1 MTTLS
6 QLLKDYQ
13 QLQQLSRQILALANN
28 GAWDEVVA
36 QEIIYIQSVENLSKT
51 PLPDNLDSVMQL
63 QFRKILREIVESEA
77 QIKELLQKRMDE
89 LSSLMQTSVKQHSVN
104 AAYGEF
110 SPQGIIPGHVNREE

>member
-1 MTTLS
+1 MTMPS

-13 QLQQLSRQILALANN
+13 QLQQLSRHILALANN
-28 GAWDEVVA
+28 GAWDEVVE
-36 QEIIYIQSVENLSKT
+36 QEIIYIQSVENLSKM
-51 PLPDNLDSVMQL
+51 PIPDNLDSVMQL

-77 QIKELLQKRMDE
+77 QIKDLLQKRMDE

-110 SPQGIIPGHVNREE
+110 SPQGVIPGNINPQE

>member
-1 MTTLS
+1 MTTPS
-6 QLLKDYQ
+6 QRLKDYQ
-13 QLQQLSRQILALANN
+13 QLQLLSRHILALANN
-28 GAWDEVVA
+28 SAWDEVVE
-36 QEIIYIQSVENLSKT
+36 QEIIYIQSVENLSKM
-51 PLPDNLDSVMQL
+51 PIPDNLDSVMQL

-110 SPQGIIPGHVNREE
+110 SPQGVIAGNINPQE

>member
-1 MTTLS
+1 MSTPS

-13 QLQQLSRQILALANN
+13 QLQLLSRHILALANN
-28 GAWDEVVA
+28 GAWDEVVE
-36 QEIIYIQSVENLSKT
+36 QEIIYIQSVENLSKM
-51 PLPDNLDSVMQL
+51 PIPDNRDSVIQL

-104 AAYGEF
+104 ATYGEF
-110 SPQGIIPGHVNREE
+110 SPQSVIPGNINPQE

>member
-1 MTTLS
+1 MTTPS

-28 GAWDEVVA
+28 GAWDEVVE

-51 PLPDNLDSVMQL
+51 PIPDNLDCVMQL

-89 LSSLMQTSVKQHSVN
+89 LSSLMQTSVRQHNVN
-104 AAYGEF
+104 ASYGEF
-110 SPQGIIPGHVNREE
+110 SPQGVIPGNVNRGE